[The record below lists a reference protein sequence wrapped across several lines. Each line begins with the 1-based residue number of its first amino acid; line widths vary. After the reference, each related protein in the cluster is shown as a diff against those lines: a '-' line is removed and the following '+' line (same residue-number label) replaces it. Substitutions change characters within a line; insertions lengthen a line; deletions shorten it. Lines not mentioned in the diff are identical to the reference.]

1 MLIPI
6 VVGAVLGVL
15 FVLAA
20 RAWTRGTGRLVLVV
34 GLLVTAL
41 IYVGFA
47 LAAEDRNRSLAVEA
61 FGVLLFGLLAW
72 LGLRRSLWWLS
83 IGWLGHVA
91 WDVGLHLD
99 RTLAAVPAWYPLFC
113 VGFDLVV
120 AGYLL
125 GPASQSR
132 PDSRFESERS
142 GRSENS
148 EKSETVRT
156 SASFGA

>member
-6 VVGAVLGVL
+6 VLGAVLGVS
-15 FVLAA
+15 FVLGA
-20 RAWTRGTGRLVLVV
+20 RAWTRGTGRLPLVV

-47 LAAEDRNRSLAVEA
+47 LAAEDRNRSLVVEA
-61 FGVLLFGLLAW
+61 FGVVLFGLLAW

-83 IGWLGHVA
+83 VGWLGHVA

-125 GPASQSR
+125 GPASQPRPHSR
-132 PDSRFESERS
+132 VDSL
-142 GRSENS
+142 
-148 EKSETVRT
+148 
-156 SASFGA
+156 GA